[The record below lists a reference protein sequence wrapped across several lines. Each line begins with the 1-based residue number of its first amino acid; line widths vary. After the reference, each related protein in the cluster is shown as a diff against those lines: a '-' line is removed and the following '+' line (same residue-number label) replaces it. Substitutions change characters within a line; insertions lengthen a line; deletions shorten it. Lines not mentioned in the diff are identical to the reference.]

1 MRTVVLFPVTLL
13 LAFMAMGCQPPVQE
27 LAPLRTVEQVRADA
41 EGLVANWVEMANAG
55 DAAGVAATYTQ
66 DAVFLDPYGNVIQ
79 GRAAIEE
86 YFRQSFA
93 TRTSNYESLID
104 DMVILGDAVAS
115 YGIWSATI
123 EGLPL
128 EFPGPWR
135 WMALGVYEPD
145 GSFKTRLQLAMIPAP
160 MPEM

>member
-1 MRTVVLFPVTLL
+1 MRKVVLFPVPALL
-13 LAFMAMGCQPPVQE
+13 VFMAIGCQPPEQE
-27 LAPLRTVEQVRADA
+27 LAPLRTLEQVRADA
-41 EGLVANWVEMANAG
+41 EVLTATWVEMANAE
-55 DAAGVAATYTQ
+55 DAAGVASTYTE

-79 GRAAIEE
+79 GRAAIEG

-93 TRTSNYESLID
+93 TRTSNFESLID

-115 YGIWSATI
+115 YGTWSATI
-123 EGLPL
+123 EGLPS

-135 WMALGVYEPD
+135 WMALGVYQPD